1 MRIISFAYT
10 WQAFLAGDKTVTR
23 RRWKDRY
30 ASQFIRGL
38 RVQAWDKSP
47 RYEGKKI
54 GVIELKRVEKQ
65 PIISMPDRDYECE
78 GFGHMHRAGIKATK
92 SSGFRDYSWE
102 EFNRW
107 RRSGEVLWV
116 IRFEIV
122 EAGLIDG

>member
-1 MRIISFAYT
+1 VRIISFAYT

-23 RRWKDRY
+23 RRWKDRH

-47 RYEGKKI
+47 RYSGKKI
-54 GVIELKRVEKQ
+54 GVIELKLVEKQ
-65 PIISMPDRDYECE
+65 PIISMPDSDYEAE
-78 GFGHMHRAGIKATK
+78 GFGHMHRAGIEAPKA
-92 SSGFRDYSWE
+92 SGFRDYSWE

-116 IRFEIV
+116 VRFKDV
-122 EAGLIDG
+122 ETGLIDG